1 VPHVRILKSYD
12 AITSRYGFAI
22 CGFDVAGVGHLAV
35 FWSDRTAPRIFCHA
49 YELQAKVA
57 NSVEGAVEVGLIAD
71 LADEDALLV
80 ARFDGKPLECGGATG
95 PLRPT
100 SRPPR
105 PRPATTRR
113 EFPQLKSL

>member
-35 FWSDRTAPRIFCHA
+35 FWSDRTVPRIFCHA

-80 ARFDGKPLECGGATG
+80 ARFEGKPLECGREASGQAPPDRDPVTGRLHVPPGA
-95 PLRPT
+95 L
-100 SRPPR
+100 
-105 PRPATTRR
+105 
-113 EFPQLKSL
+113 